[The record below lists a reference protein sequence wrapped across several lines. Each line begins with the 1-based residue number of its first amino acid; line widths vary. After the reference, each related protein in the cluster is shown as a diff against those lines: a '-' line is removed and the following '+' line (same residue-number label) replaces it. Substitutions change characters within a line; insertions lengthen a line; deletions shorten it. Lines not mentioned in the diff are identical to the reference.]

1 MYLIFFYNSSTLDIP
16 VTPGESFYVQP
27 SSESSSEVSFDD
39 IDTEHALSKPVEAL
53 NTYLVS
59 RDLSPIC
66 RSKQFLG
73 KLQVRGQNAITS
85 VKLTSCDHSSPGH
98 CPK

>member
-1 MYLIFFYNSSTLDIP
+1 MDIP

-27 SSESSSEVSFDD
+27 SSESSSEVSFDY

-59 RDLSPIC
+59 RDLSPI
-66 RSKQFLG
+66 RSQLTIPG

-85 VKLTSCDHSSPGH
+85 VKLDKG
-98 CPK
+98 